1 MAENIIKVRQKQ
13 RCDTEAN
20 WTSKNP
26 VLLAGEIAISSDKN
40 GLMKVGDGKSLWTA
54 IPYSKASL
62 SKTDV
67 TTALGYTPPTTNTT
81 YSIGTSSTAGIVK
94 LYTGTGS
101 NTDGA
106 MTQAAIKSALDG
118 KSGTDH
124 KHDLSTMIN
133 TLSTGAS
140 VPTDADYFVSQYVGG
155 GTTTTTYHRRPVSAL
170 WSYIKEKTDGLY
182 QTKGSY
188 AAASHKH
195 GNADITNI
203 DASKISSGTID
214 LARLPQG
221 ALERC
226 VIVADETARLKLTTA
241 TVQKGDTVKVT
252 ATNKMYF
259 VVDDTK
265 LTSEAGYEVYTAG
278 TATSVP
284 WSGVTGN
291 PSSMPASDVYAWA
304 KAANKPTYTKSEVGL
319 GNVDNTAD
327 KDKVVK
333 AATKLAIARTISL
346 SEGASG
352 KVSFDGSTN
361 IAIPVSDIKEAYLS
375 WGGKNSSGTFGPLDA
390 ALINDLGAN
399 RLAFGSGNG
408 IKIEYSRDNGAT
420 WAEYTTDVA
429 VKSRLLSTG
438 GDFKLGNSSSTNKC
452 TTACQ
457 LRITLDTDKIPV
469 YTMFEKFAIYIS
481 SNFCNGCYCTID
493 ASLESNPT
501 SFQVFANKVPLSGWP
516 GWNIINARILSY
528 GNNKTE
534 QYGLIRFTFGC
545 TAVNSNVIDGMSLVK
560 IQGFGGVG
568 WSTPSN
574 LAKTG
579 HLYSYDSSQN
589 VTFPAVVTATKFN
602 GAATSVSNSLSIQL
616 NGGAATTFNGSA
628 AKTVNITPSSIG
640 AATSGHSHGVL
651 EDPKK
656 NSSNSTNYISL
667 TYNSPELTDF
677 DYVAVWNKGGN
688 QIGTRSKS
696 DFVLASRTYNVTS
709 GTIYL
714 PWDDSSTHIKL
725 PTIETLTRWNGA
737 YNKNGGSVLAY
748 CNKGAF
754 GTIVTK
760 NAGDY
765 AIAGHT
771 HSYLPLSGGTV
782 TGVTSFTNTTAST
795 SMITGAVKVSGGV
808 GVAGR
813 MSANEVGIGNGTVIK
828 YDSTNKCIN
837 FVFS

>member
-101 NTDGA
+101 NTDGS

-133 TLSTGAS
+133 TLSTGTA

-170 WSYIKEKTDGLY
+170 WSYIKAKTDGLY

-241 TVQKGDTVKVT
+241 TVQRGDTVKVT

-284 WSGVTGN
+284 WSGITGK

-327 KDKVVK
+327 KNKSVK
-333 AATKLAIARTISL
+333 SAATWTTARTLSLTGSVTGSASIDGSNNVTISTTTNHNHAYSSLTGLPSLGNASTKTVRSL
-346 SEGASG
+346 SSAG
-352 KVSFDGSTN
+352 
-361 IAIPVSDIKEAYLS
+361 
-375 WGGKNSSGTFGPLDA
+375 SSGWKDV
-390 ALINDLGAN
+390 
-399 RLAFGSGNG
+399 
-408 IKIEYSRDNGAT
+408 
-420 WAEYTTDVA
+420 TTD
-429 VKSRLLSTG
+429 
-438 GDFKLGNSSSTNKC
+438 
-452 TTACQ
+452 
-457 LRITLDTDKIPV
+457 DKYVP
-469 YTMFEKFAIYIS
+469 TM
-481 SNFCNGCYCTID
+481 
-493 ASLESNPT
+493 
-501 SFQVFANKVPLSGWP
+501 SFIA
-516 GWNIINARILSY
+516 Y
-528 GNNKTE
+528 
-534 QYGLIRFTFGC
+534 
-545 TAVNSNVIDGMSLVK
+545 
-560 IQGFGGVG
+560 
-568 WSTPSN
+568 
-574 LAKTG
+574 
-579 HLYSYDSSQN
+579 
-589 VTFPAVVTATKFN
+589 
-602 GAATSVSNSLSIQL
+602 
-616 NGGAATTFNGSA
+616 
-628 AKTVNITPSSIG
+628 
-640 AATSGHSHGVL
+640 
-651 EDPKK
+651 
-656 NSSNSTNYISL
+656 
-667 TYNSPELTDF
+667 
-677 DYVAVWNKGGN
+677 
-688 QIGTRSKS
+688 
-696 DFVLASRTYNVTS
+696 
-709 GTIYL
+709 
-714 PWDDSSTHIKL
+714 
-725 PTIETLTRWNGA
+725 WNGA
-737 YNKNGGSVLAY
+737 YSESSSNLAY

-760 NAGDY
+760 NVGDY
-765 AIAGHT
+765 AVAGHT

-782 TGVTSFTNTTAST
+782 TGVTAFTNTTAST
-795 SMITGAVKVSGGV
+795 SKTTGAVKVSGGV
-808 GVAGR
+808 GIAGR
-813 MSANEVGIGNGTVIK
+813 MSANEVMIGDGATLK
-828 YDSTNKCIN
+828 YDSSNKCIN
-837 FVFS
+837 FVFA